1 MRINLPLTHRPMP
14 IFNLRLL
21 SSLLVS
27 LVLSACAY
35 APGMYVGQTAAT
47 QSPGNAWS
55 ITQARSSS
63 TSASAS
69 SDTAAQDA
77 PPPGSL
83 IPISAALIRQQRA
96 SRATDIAPAVK
107 QLFAVPKPYVIGPGD
122 VLNIVVW
129 DHPELAIPSAASNV
143 TSDAGS
149 LSTVGNGFN
158 VNAQGL
164 IQFPYAGTLKVAG
177 LTEFE
182 ARDLLAS
189 NLAKFIQ
196 KPQITVRIQA

>member
-96 SRATDIAPAVK
+96 SRATDIAPTVK

-164 IQFPYAGTLKVAG
+164 IQFPYADTLKVAG

>member
-1 MRINLPLTHRPMP
+1 MP

-63 TSASAS
+63 TSASASASASAS

-129 DHPELAIPSAASNV
+129 DHPELAISSAASNV

>member
-1 MRINLPLTHRPMP
+1 MP
-14 IFNLRLL
+14 IFNLPLL

-129 DHPELAIPSAASNV
+129 DHPELAISSAASNV

>member
-1 MRINLPLTHRPMP
+1 MP
-14 IFNLRLL
+14 IFNLPLL

-107 QLFAVPKPYVIGPGD
+107 QLFAVPKPYVMGPGD

-129 DHPELAIPSAASNV
+129 DHPELAISSAASNV